1 MSSGDGTYAF
11 LGNSYAI
18 ASTQSGS
25 LNSFQYNA
33 SGDLIFNGDFT
44 PGGASGQLFVNPFAV
59 DKRNEYVLY
68 YPSGG
73 QLWRRSADAANNS
86 DWDRL
91 INVTVPGGYSISAIA
106 AGIRNGQSVLYFAAS
121 GMEVPPKLY
130 RLDNADTATGSATE
144 VSIANVDVDD
154 NNDSYLHGIAINPN
168 DGNEILAVMS
178 NYNVVGVYHS
188 ANGGA
193 SYTAV
198 EGNLLGNS
206 TAPGPSMRT
215 AAILPANAG
224 TFYLLGTSVGV
235 YSTENLAGGNTV
247 WEQEAADDLGSAIVE
262 HIAVRPSDG
271 YVALATHGRGVFL
284 GTPLNPVP
292 VEDAPELQPRSFQ
305 LAQNYPNPFNPS
317 TTIAF
322 SIAQASRVSISIYD
336 VAGRHIETVL
346 AEALKEPG
354 LHQVA
359 FDAGALSSGSYIYR
373 LEATPLGA
381 SHAAFRDS
389 KVMVLSK

>member
-1 MSSGDGTYAF
+1 
-11 LGNSYAI
+11 
-18 ASTQSGS
+18 
-25 LNSFQYNA
+25 
-33 SGDLIFNGDFT
+33 
-44 PGGASGQLFVNPFAV
+44 
-59 DKRNEYVLY
+59 
-68 YPSGG
+68 
-73 QLWRRSADAANNS
+73 
-86 DWDRL
+86 
-91 INVTVPGGYSISAIA
+91 
-106 AGIRNGQSVLYFAAS
+106 
-121 GMEVPPKLY
+121 
-130 RLDNADTATGSATE
+130 
-144 VSIANVDVDD
+144 
-154 NNDSYLHGIAINPN
+154 
-168 DGNEILAVMS
+168 
-178 NYNVVGVYHS
+178 
-188 ANGGA
+188 
-193 SYTAV
+193 
-198 EGNLLGNS
+198 
-206 TAPGPSMRT
+206 
-215 AAILPANAG
+215 
-224 TFYLLGTSVGV
+224 LLGTSVGV